1 MTNGRMAIL
10 LVIAILLIDQLIK
23 IWVKTNMTLHESIQ
37 IADWFKI
44 CFIENNG
51 MAYGMEIGSKL
62 LLSIFRIIMIGVLG
76 YYLYL
81 QVKKKART
89 GYIVCLSM
97 VVAGAV
103 GNMIDCMFYGLIF
116 NASSDFYTSYFVP
129 FGTGYAPF
137 LMGKVVDMFY
147 FPLIVTTWPQ
157 WMPFVGGE
165 DFIFFSPIFNFADA
179 SISVGFVLLLLFFR
193 NELSSVSLPGMKSGN
208 ENNVKNGEEKSE

>member
-1 MTNGRMAIL
+1 MAIL

-129 FGTGYAPF
+129 FGSGYAPF